1 MVRMMVAAVQGP
13 GAAKAMRLTY
23 TAVSG
28 MGRWMGY
35 IGGVMMVISALYTL
49 RLHLPG
55 LRRIGNSKTWFDFH
69 VVFGLAGPALSLLHT
84 DFNIFSPLERPL
96 VTALW
101 WATTFIVVS
110 GIVGRFFYTAIP
122 RFEAGTERER
132 RRLDEG
138 IQQVADQW
146 ASMTMSA
153 NVLAQFLKAQE
164 KMAEREQV
172 DADDMGAIGFLVF
185 LFKSELERLKAEAQ
199 LRTKTM
205 GNMRNTKLR
214 KTAVK
219 LMSRRSVIERR
230 MQMYGLAKRL
240 LAQWRGIHIGI
251 SIVMFVLL
259 FAHVAI
265 SVYAMGW

>member
-1 MVRMMVAAVQGP
+1 
-13 GAAKAMRLTY
+13 
-23 TAVSG
+23 
-28 MGRWMGY
+28 MGY
-35 IGGVMMVISALYTL
+35 LGGGMMVISALYTL
-49 RLHLPG
+49 RLNLPG

-84 DFNIFSPLERPL
+84 DLHIFSLLERPL
-96 VTALW
+96 VTTLW
-101 WATTFIVVS
+101 WATFAIVLS

-164 KMAEREQV
+164 KMSEREQV
-172 DADDMGAIGFLVF
+172 DADDMGAFGFIVFLV
-185 LFKSELERLKAEAQ
+185 KSELERLKAEAQ

-205 GNMRNTKLR
+205 GAMQNKKLR
-214 KTAVK
+214 KTAVR
-219 LMSRRSVIERR
+219 LMSRRAIIERR
-230 MQMYGLAKRL
+230 MQLYGLTKRL